1 MYKNICVI
9 GSSGLLGSEIKK
21 YLKLKKMNFFTVA
34 RNNSDFNLN
43 LKNPSSLEFFFKK
56 KNIDLVINCAAIVNI
71 QFCEK
76 KYKDALRINYLL
88 PKFLSRLSKESN
100 FKLVQVSTD
109 QVYKGKNMKANK
121 EISKVFPINNYSKSK
136 ILGEN
141 EVRKLKKFLIIRTNF
156 TGRRYKKG
164 NSFSDW
170 IFKNAI
176 KNKKLTLFNDM
187 FTSTLDVKTC
197 AKLIVLIS
205 LKNLSGIYNLG
216 TRDTFSKKKFAIKFL
231 NKLGKKFRYE
241 ETSCDKLNVKRPKNL
256 ILDVRKIE
264 NKLKVKLP
272 TQIQTI
278 NNLAKEYK

>member
-9 GSSGLLGSEIKK
+9 GSSGLLGSEIKN
-21 YLKLKKMNFFTVA
+21 YLKFKKMNFFTIA
-34 RNNSDFNLN
+34 RNNSDLNLN
-43 LKNPSSLEFFFKK
+43 LKNPSPLKFFFKK

-71 QFCEK
+71 QLCEK
-76 KYKDALRINYLL
+76 KYKDALRINYFL
-88 PKFLSRLSKESN
+88 PKFLSKLSRETN
-100 FKLVQVSTD
+100 FKLVHISTD
-109 QVYKGKNMKANK
+109 QVYKGKNMIANK
-121 EISKVFPINNYSKSK
+121 EISEIFPVNNYSKSK

-141 EVRKLKKFLIIRTNF
+141 EVKKLKKFLIIRTNF
-156 TGRRYKKG
+156 TGRRHKKG

-170 IFKNAI
+170 IFKNVN
-176 KNKKLTLFNDM
+176 KKKKLTLFNDM

-205 LKNLSGIYNLG
+205 LKRFSGIYNLG
-216 TRDTFSKKKFAIKFL
+216 TRDTFSKKKFAITFL

-256 ILDVRKIE
+256 ILDIRKIE

-272 TQIQTI
+272 AQIQII
-278 NNLAKEYK
+278 NNLVKEYK

>member
-43 LKNPSSLEFFFKK
+43 LKNPSSLKFFFKK

-109 QVYKGKNMKANK
+109 QVYSGRGNHIENLTKPVNFYGISKLKGEKHANK
-121 EISKVFPINNYSKSK
+121 TPST
-136 ILGEN
+136 ILFFGTYLN
-141 EVRKLKKFLIIRTNF
+141 ALLII
-156 TGRRYKKG
+156 
-164 NSFSDW
+164 
-170 IFKNAI
+170 
-176 KNKKLTLFNDM
+176 
-187 FTSTLDVKTC
+187 
-197 AKLIVLIS
+197 
-205 LKNLSGIYNLG
+205 
-216 TRDTFSKKKFAIKFL
+216 
-231 NKLGKKFRYE
+231 
-241 ETSCDKLNVKRPKNL
+241 
-256 ILDVRKIE
+256 
-264 NKLKVKLP
+264 
-272 TQIQTI
+272 
-278 NNLAKEYK
+278 